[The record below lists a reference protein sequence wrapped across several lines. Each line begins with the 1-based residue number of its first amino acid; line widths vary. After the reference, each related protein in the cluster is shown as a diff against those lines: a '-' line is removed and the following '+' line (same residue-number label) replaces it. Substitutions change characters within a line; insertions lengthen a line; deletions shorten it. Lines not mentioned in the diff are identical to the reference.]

1 MSLLRQYAHMPDA
14 LLQLSRKYGN
24 FFRIWAGPTKPVV
37 VVAEPELI
45 KSILI
50 TDKAS
55 YELPRRSLLIRSTGW
70 SVLTA
75 SGALWKRQR
84 SLMQPAFH
92 FQQLRN
98 MMPIFQ
104 EETMKFLGILQQFS
118 ETGEYFNMN
127 QWLSRLT
134 LQVIGRSA
142 FGIDTQAL
150 SGKPTGLGL
159 AMMKL
164 GKNSPLQ
171 TAVAMGLPFYAR
183 ILEHIPTSGVKLVRK
198 YAEEVVRE
206 RVREADVKESE
217 GKEDEMPHDLLGL
230 LVACKDEQGKRM
242 SVEQMVNEAIT
253 FLLAGH
259 ETTSTFMTWFVYAL
273 SQAPAVDARLYQELR
288 QTVDIRP
295 PTYDEVSTFEYM
307 RQCIDEVFRV
317 YPPVPLLGRQCCQDT
332 ELGGQFIPQGTTVV
346 LPPYVLHRNP
356 LHFPDP
362 DVFMP
367 ERHAKA
373 AAKNVLMPFSL
384 GERHCIG
391 QYFALLEMKII
402 LSQLFVRFRFELQPN
417 FDPKPDYHLV
427 LRPQNGMMVRVIRR

>member
-1 MSLLRQYAHMPDA
+1 
-14 LLQLSRKYGN
+14 
-24 FFRIWAGPTKPVV
+24 
-37 VVAEPELI
+37 
-45 KSILI
+45 
-50 TDKAS
+50 
-55 YELPRRSLLIRSTGW
+55 
-70 SVLTA
+70 
-75 SGALWKRQR
+75 
-84 SLMQPAFH
+84 
-92 FQQLRN
+92 
-98 MMPIFQ
+98 
-104 EETMKFLGILQQFS
+104 
-118 ETGEYFNMN
+118 
-127 QWLSRLT
+127 
-134 LQVIGRSA
+134 
-142 FGIDTQAL
+142 
-150 SGKPTGLGL
+150 
-159 AMMKL
+159 
-164 GKNSPLQ
+164 
-171 TAVAMGLPFYAR
+171 
-183 ILEHIPTSGVKLVRK
+183 
-198 YAEEVVRE
+198 
-206 RVREADVKESE
+206 
-217 GKEDEMPHDLLGL
+217 
-230 LVACKDEQGKRM
+230 M